1 MTANPMWDDHESPAP
16 PYPGWM
22 PEDEGHAYVR
32 QVGEQFRTA
41 MSALAATVCVVAASS
56 PSGMRTGT
64 TATAV
69 CSLSTEPPQLV
80 ACLNRESSIA
90 RMLAC
95 TGWFSVNIL
104 AGQQEDVASV
114 FAGRGGLK
122 CEARF
127 AETEWSRHV
136 TGVPL
141 LTGAAASVV
150 CHVAGSLHQAS
161 HLVLIGRVLDVLMPE
176 GTPPAPLMYHLRR
189 FTTVSEAL
197 ASTRSPAPAPATPE
211 GTARDS

>member
-1 MTANPMWDDHESPAP
+1 MTADLMWDDHESPAP

-32 QVGEQFRTA
+32 HVAEQFRTA

-56 PSGMRTGT
+56 PGGERTGT

-69 CSLSTEPPQLV
+69 CSLSTDPPQIV
-80 ACLNRESSIA
+80 ACLNRDSSIA

-104 AGQQEDVASV
+104 AGDQEHVAGT
-114 FAGRGGLK
+114 FAGRTGLK
-122 CEARF
+122 GEARF
-127 AETEWSRHV
+127 ADGEWTRHV

-161 HLVLIGRVLDVLMPE
+161 HLVLIGRVLDVLMPDAA
-176 GTPPAPLMYHLRR
+176 PPAPLMYHMRR
-189 FTTVSEAL
+189 FTTVSSVL
-197 ASTRSPAPAPATPE
+197 
-211 GTARDS
+211 

>member
-1 MTANPMWDDHESPAP
+1 MTAEIMWDDHESPAP

-22 PEDEGHAYVR
+22 PEDEGHAYAR
-32 QVGEQFRTA
+32 QVAEQFKTA

-56 PSGMRTGT
+56 PSGERTGT

-69 CSLSTEPPQLV
+69 CSLSTEPPQIV
-80 ACLNRESSIA
+80 ACLNRGSSIA
-90 RMLAC
+90 RMLGV

-104 AGQQEDVASV
+104 AGYQEDVAGT
-114 FAGRGGLK
+114 FAGRTGLSG
-122 CEARF
+122 EARF
-127 AETEWSRHV
+127 AGQAGREWTRHV

-141 LTGAAASVV
+141 LTGATASVV

-161 HLVLIGRVLDVLMPE
+161 HLVLIGRVLDVVMP
-176 GTPPAPLMYHLRR
+176 GGTTPPAPLMYHMRR

-197 ASTRSPAPAPATPE
+197 ATERLSPKETQA
-211 GTARDS
+211 

>member
-1 MTANPMWDDHESPAP
+1 MTADIVWDDHESPAP

-22 PEDEGHAYVR
+22 PEDEGHAYER
-32 QVGEQFRTA
+32 QVAEQFRTA

-56 PSGMRTGT
+56 PNGERTGI

-69 CSLSTEPPQLV
+69 CSLSTEPPQIV
-80 ACLNRESSIA
+80 ACVNRDSSIA
-90 RMLAC
+90 RTLAA

-104 AGQQEDVASV
+104 AGHQEPVAGT
-114 FAGRGGLK
+114 FAGRTGLK
-122 CEARF
+122 GEARF
-127 AETEWSRHV
+127 AGQDGQEWTRHV

-141 LTGAAASVV
+141 LTGATASVV

-176 GTPPAPLMYHLRR
+176 GAPTAPLMYHMRR
-189 FTTVSEAL
+189 FTSVSEAL
-197 ASTRSPAPAPATPE
+197 LTEGHSPKE
-211 GTARDS
+211 HS

>member
-1 MTANPMWDDHESPAP
+1 
-16 PYPGWM
+16 M
-22 PEDEGHAYVR
+22 PEDEGHAYER
-32 QVGEQFRTA
+32 QVAEQFKTA

-56 PSGMRTGT
+56 PSGERTGT

-69 CSLSTEPPQLV
+69 CSLSTEPPQIV

-90 RMLAC
+90 RMLGV

-104 AGQQEDVASV
+104 AGNQEDAGSV

-122 CEARF
+122 GEARF
-127 AETEWSRHV
+127 DEQEWTRHV

-141 LTGAAASVV
+141 LTGATANVV

-176 GTPPAPLMYHLRR
+176 GTPPDPLMYHMRR
-189 FTTVSEAL
+189 FTTVSQAL
-197 ASTRSPAPAPATPE
+197 LSELHPQKENS
-211 GTARDS
+211 

>member
-1 MTANPMWDDHESPAP
+1 MTADLAWDDHESPAS

-22 PEDEGHAYVR
+22 PEEEGHAYVR
-32 QVGEQFRTA
+32 EVGEHFRTA

-56 PSGMRTGT
+56 PSGERTGT

-69 CSLSTEPPQLV
+69 CSLSTEPPQIV
-80 ACLNRESSIA
+80 ACLNRDSSIA

-104 AGQQEDVASV
+104 AGHQEPVAGT
-114 FAGRGGLK
+114 FAGRTGLK
-122 CEARF
+122 GEARF
-127 AETEWSRHV
+127 AATEWSRHV

-141 LTGAAASVV
+141 LTGATASVV

-161 HLVLIGRVLDVLMPE
+161 HLVLIGRVLDVVMPE
-176 GTPPAPLMYHLRR
+176 GAPPAPLMYHMRR
-189 FTTVSEAL
+189 FTTVSESL
-197 ASTRSPAPAPATPE
+197 FTERHSPK
-211 GTARDS
+211 DHS

>member
-1 MTANPMWDDHESPAP
+1 MTADIVWDDHESPAP

-22 PEDEGHAYVR
+22 PEEEGHAYVR
-32 QVGEQFRTA
+32 QVAEQFRTA

-69 CSLSTEPPQLV
+69 CSLSTEPPQIV

-90 RMLAC
+90 RMLGV

-104 AGQQEDVASV
+104 AGHQEDVGSV

-122 CEARF
+122 GEARF
-127 AETEWSRHV
+127 AGQDGQAWTRHV

-141 LTGAAASVV
+141 LTGATASVV

-161 HLVLIGRVLDVLMPE
+161 HLVLIGRVLDVVMPE
-176 GTPPAPLMYHLRR
+176 ATPPAPLMYHMRR

-197 ASTRSPAPAPATPE
+197 LTESHSPKE
-211 GTARDS
+211 QS

>member
-1 MTANPMWDDHESPAP
+1 MTAEIVWDDHESPAP

-32 QVGEQFRTA
+32 QVAEQFKTA

-69 CSLSTEPPQLV
+69 CSLSTDPPQIV

-90 RMLAC
+90 RMLGV

-104 AGQQEDVASV
+104 AGHQEPVASV

-122 CEARF
+122 GEARF
-127 AETEWSRHV
+127 AEQEWTRHV

-141 LTGAAASVV
+141 LTGATASVV

-161 HLVLIGRVLDVLMPE
+161 HLVLIGRVLDVVMPE
-176 GTPPAPLMYHLRR
+176 GTPPAPLMYHMRR
-189 FTTVSEAL
+189 FTTVSQAL
-197 ASTRSPAPAPATPE
+197 STELHSAKDQT
-211 GTARDS
+211 

>member
-1 MTANPMWDDHESPAP
+1 MTADIAWDDHESPAP

-22 PEDEGHAYVR
+22 PEDEGHAYER
-32 QVGEQFRTA
+32 QVAEQFKTA

-56 PSGMRTGT
+56 PRRERTGT

-69 CSLSTEPPQLV
+69 CSLSTEPPQIV

-90 RMLAC
+90 RMLGG

-104 AGQQEDVASV
+104 AGHQEDVASV
-114 FAGRGGLK
+114 FAGRGGLTG
-122 CEARF
+122 EARF
-127 AETEWSRHV
+127 AGAEWSRHV

-141 LTGAAASVV
+141 LAGAVASVV

-161 HLVLIGRVLDVLMPE
+161 HLVLIGRVLDVLTPE
-176 GTPPAPLMYHLRR
+176 VTPPAPLMYHMRR

-197 ASTRSPAPAPATPE
+197 PTERHSPKEQA
-211 GTARDS
+211 